1 MKKDFQ
7 GILYQPYPIIYISLF
22 TLFCAPKVLNVVKL
36 TVIIILSIFSLWP
49 VVLDWYHPLFEAVM
63 YIALAGLVWIF
74 YRRIKR
80 FNEARR
86 KT

>member
-1 MKKDFQ
+1 MTSQEPPPDEGKPRHLGEDIF
-7 GILYQPYPIIYISLF
+7 
-22 TLFCAPKVLNVVKL
+22 
-36 TVIIILSIFSLWP
+36 IILSIFSLWP

>member
-1 MKKDFQ
+1 MTSQKPPPDEGKPRHLGED
-7 GILYQPYPIIYISLF
+7 S
-22 TLFCAPKVLNVVKL
+22 
-36 TVIIILSIFSLWP
+36 IIILSIFSLWP
-49 VVLDWYHPLFEAVM
+49 VGLDWYHPLFEAVM

>member
-1 MKKDFQ
+1 MTSQKPPPDEGTPRHLGEDIF
-7 GILYQPYPIIYISLF
+7 
-22 TLFCAPKVLNVVKL
+22 
-36 TVIIILSIFSLWP
+36 IILSIFSLWP